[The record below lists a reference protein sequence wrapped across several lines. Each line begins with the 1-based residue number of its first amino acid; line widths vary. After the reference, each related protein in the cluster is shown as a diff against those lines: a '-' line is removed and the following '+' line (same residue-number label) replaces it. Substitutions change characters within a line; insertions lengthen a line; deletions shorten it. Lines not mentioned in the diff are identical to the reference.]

1 MASNPMIQGFCHP
14 QFSAVRK
21 AFQDNFIR
29 NGEVGASVS
38 LCLHGEPVVNL
49 WAGHTSWTKL
59 RRWQE
64 DTLVNIFS
72 GTKGIT
78 AICALMLVDRGL
90 LDLDAPVAHYWP
102 EFGVKGKENIPVK
115 WVLNHKSAVTGV
127 RKRLLGHS
135 LYDWK
140 TMSSALASQEPWW
153 EPGVR
158 HGYHALSYGWILG
171 EVIKRVSGKTVG
183 QFVADEISKP
193 LGLDLHIGLHK
204 AEHKRIAPMIL
215 PVGIPEAADTWN
227 LLKTCVTDPLGPT
240 MSAMTNPTTIATGVN
255 SSRWR
260 SGELPAANAHC
271 TALSLAKLYGVLAC
285 GGTSAEN
292 AGPTPSVTLVSPE
305 TLEYAYKES
314 SHGHDYILKMDTRFS
329 MGFML
334 NQKALAGRFGPG
346 LRSFGH
352 NGAGGSFAFADP
364 DTGLSYGYVMNKMG
378 SYLLMDPRSQALIDA
393 TYDCL

>member
-1 MASNPMIQGFCHP
+1 MASTPMIQGFCHP
-14 QFSAVRK
+14 QFSAVRQ
-21 AFQDNFIR
+21 AFQENFIR

-49 WAGHTSWTKL
+49 WAGHTHWTKL
-59 RRWQE
+59 KRWQE

-90 LDLDAPVAHYWP
+90 LDLDAPVAQYWP

-115 WVLNHKSAVTGV
+115 WVLNHKAAVTGV
-127 RKRLLGHS
+127 RKRLLGRS
-135 LYDWK
+135 LYDWR
-140 TMSSALASQEPWW
+140 TMSNALASQEPWW
-153 EPGVR
+153 EPGVK

-183 QFVADEISKP
+183 QFVADEISGP

-204 AEHKRIAPMIL
+204 SEHRRIAPMIL

-227 LLKTCVTDPLGPT
+227 LLKTCVTDPFGPT

-255 SSRWR
+255 SVSWR

-285 GGTSAEN
+285 GGTSN
-292 AGPTPSVTLVSPE
+292 GNSTSDSPVTLVSPE
-305 TLEYAYKES
+305 TLKYAYEES
-314 SHGHDYILKMDTRFS
+314 SYGHDYILKMDTRFS

-346 LRSFGH
+346 LKSFGH

-364 DTGLSYGYVMNKMG
+364 DMGLSYGYVMNKMG

-393 TYDCL
+393 SYECL